1 MEGRPVAEVI
11 GAAFP
16 VSLTLGLAAL
26 AIAMGLGIPVGV
38 VAAARRNGM
47 VDHVAMG
54 LAMAGICLPA
64 FVIGPLLA
72 WLFGVHLRV
81 LPATGWPPVSPMGWV
96 LPAVTLGLAYA
107 AYLSRLTRAG
117 MIEVLHQDFV
127 RTARAKGLRESTIL
141 VRHCLRGGLI
151 PVVAF
156 LGPAFAGIVSGSI
169 IVESI
174 FMIPGMGQ
182 QLIKAVGARDAPMIQ
197 GLVLVYGT
205 LTVLANLA
213 TDLLQIWLNPR
224 LRASN

>member
-1 MEGRPVAEVI
+1 
-11 GAAFP
+11 
-16 VSLTLGLAAL
+16 
-26 AIAMGLGIPVGV
+26 
-38 VAAARRNGM
+38 
-47 VDHVAMG
+47 MG

-141 VRHCLRGGLI
+141 AKHCLRGGLI

-197 GLVLVYGT
+197 GLVLVYGS